1 MKRIFLGLLLALAL
15 AAAGCG
21 AGGAPTAV
29 APETSY
35 DFGPVPMSNDPA
47 ATRYKEFVIK
57 NEGTGDLKLSGV
69 DVKLLKGC

>member
-1 MKRIFLGLLLALAL
+1 MMKRILLGLLLLLAL

-21 AGGAPTAV
+21 GGAPAVV

-35 DFGPVPMSNDPA
+35 DFGKVPMSNDPD

-57 NEGTGDLKLSGV
+57 NEGTGNLKLTGV